1 MRLLKE
7 SSLSDKKKVAIV
19 GMACRF
25 PGEAN
30 SPEAY
35 WDVLKNAKDLV
46 TEVSSERWGTD
57 FYQHPDKKE
66 AGKSYT
72 FAAGVLPHV
81 DEFDASFFGI
91 SPREAAQMDPQQ
103 RLLLELTWEALE
115 NGQQVPET
123 LAGSQ
128 CAVYIGI
135 ASTDYAHRRMD
146 DLSSLDPYSM
156 TGNTASIASN
166 RISYVYDLHGPSVSV
181 DTACSSSLVAL
192 HQACNAIWNG
202 DAPFAITGGVNMLLH
217 PFGFVGFSKASML
230 SPRGRCRAFDATG
243 DGYVR
248 SEGSAVL
255 FLKPLEDAERD
266 GDPIHAVIVNTGIN
280 CDGRT
285 NGITLP
291 STEGQSALLTR
302 VYEGAGVDPED
313 ITYLEAHGTGTAI
326 GDPLEA
332 AALAKALGKKR
343 KKALPI
349 GSAKTNL
356 GHLETASGMAGLLK
370 VILSLKNKAIPASL
384 HFNEP
389 NPNIDFAGDKLS
401 VVTSF
406 TPLEASEKPL
416 LMGVNSFGFGGANAH
431 VIVEEYQP
439 KSQSKDQ
446 KKQAN
451 KLGRKPSKK
460 QLKKSASKNH
470 PPLFLSANNTQAL
483 RDMAGQ
489 YRDLL
494 QQDGVNYDDV
504 AWSAYSK
511 RQQFSA
517 GLAVHA
523 DKHHSIAECLHA
535 FSQGELHT
543 GATTTNKVEA
553 VVDNDIDGVAKPKL
567 ALVFSG
573 NGSQWQGMGCELLAS
588 EPLFLETV
596 TEIDALLK
604 SYSKSDDEISLL
616 DEFKAAE
623 DKSRLALTEVAQP
636 LLFALQVGI
645 MRVLESKGLIAD
657 AVTGHSVGEVA
668 AAWAAGIL
676 SLKDAVRVIY
686 QRSHAQGKTA
696 GAGRMAAAS
705 MSEEETRL
713 LLEDLG
719 LLSDIT
725 IAGVN
730 SPKAVT
736 LSGSLEALE
745 TLNEYFDEQG
755 VFYRILDLDY
765 AFHSAAMDPVEND
778 IKQSLQNLDLLDSQR
793 GFYSTVSGGL
803 LAGDKL
809 DANYWWDNI
818 RKPVMFASAMDALLE
833 DGYQVFLE
841 VGPHS
846 VLRSYINDC
855 GRDKSFSILAV
866 QTLRRKQESKTAL
879 INSLYNCHLA
889 GCPLDDE
896 KVFGVTT
903 NLQSITLP
911 HYPWQREKHWYTLTP
926 EGKDLVN
933 RSRAHPLL
941 GYRLNDQEAMW
952 ENQIDTQI
960 LPFLGDHVVDGGAIM
975 PAAAYV
981 EMALAASADWFASD
995 DTSTKADGNSASN
1008 SGDNAE
1014 YKQWELEN
1022 LEIRAPIVLDCNKT
1036 IRLTLH
1042 PKDGSFTI
1050 SSRDR
1055 LSDNPWSENVVGRL
1069 LGETHKKAPKKVA
1082 IKPFIS
1088 NAEKIIS
1095 AAGHYR
1101 LTESVGLSYG
1111 VTFQGVEEVWV
1122 SSLSALAKLTI
1133 PAELKEDFSKYQLHP
1148 AMLDAGF
1155 QVLVDIFADDIEQG
1169 SQAAL
1174 IPVQVGKLYQF
1185 ADIKDLAYLSVN
1197 IKKQSPQSVVADY
1210 LLMDAF
1216 GTVLAE
1222 LTDCRF
1228 KGVQLTRSAS
1238 TLPTSYEFKPLLMP
1252 ELEAGK
1258 QSPVSEPVSLVA
1270 HALDFLRINEP
1281 NLQRKKHY
1289 QEVLPLFDV
1298 MVSMFAWQAIRQLNP
1313 KGDEFTLESLAE
1325 QAHIES
1331 TKHPLLSRLLNI
1343 LVEDDLATYEN
1354 GQWLLAIESD
1364 MPSAEN
1370 IWLSVLGDSPS
1381 YLPELMFLGRCGK
1394 HMTDVLQHKTQP
1406 ETLLYSSKSS
1416 IQEHW
1421 NGASPSNLSINL
1433 ALRESLSEIVADWPA
1448 NRRLRI
1454 LEVGANDTEITQLL
1468 LSVLPED
1475 QCDYDYI
1482 HHDDELLAK
1491 AGFDL
1496 ERYAFV
1502 KTHLLDLSHTI
1513 ETDSCSVHLATYDIV
1528 IAANTLHHS
1537 DDLLKAQKNIK
1548 QLLAP
1553 KGVLLLVERQSDRFM
1568 DMTFGLQTDWWI
1580 HTSETKNPVP
1590 LLMSANEWRNSL
1602 KEVGFDQIELLID
1615 PEAAGDAGA
1624 FMVVANHT
1632 DALVQADTADLSDVE
1647 SETWMILK
1655 DDSKVSNGLSHTLEQ
1670 SLKKDGHQVII
1681 VEPAATYKRLGPK
1694 HFAINLDFDSA
1705 LSKQSEEHFE
1715 HVLDTLDKLD
1725 IHCDHIVHLMG
1736 LEWHDAPLAASMA
1749 SNDNVLS
1756 LQNKRCA
1763 STVDLVKALASRQ
1776 LSAQLHLVTSGGAV
1790 VAKEDQDFDF
1800 AINPAQSALWGLGRV
1815 VMNEH
1820 PDLNCAMI
1828 DLQGTFNA
1836 NDTGRLLFKE
1846 LLSNAGEASEKH
1858 QENEVIISD
1867 TARHVMRMT
1876 PVTLRASASNNQNST
1891 ENKPYALR
1899 FSTPGQLK
1907 NLIWQE
1913 LPEQFLKADEI
1924 EIKPAAA
1931 GLNFRDVMYAMGLL
1945 SDEAVENGFA
1955 GPTLGMELSGTVIK
1969 VGSAVTE
1976 FKAGDEVVGFAP
1988 ACFSSRVI
1996 TQTTAISHKPQGWS
2010 FEEATTIPTTFF
2022 TVYYALKHLGQI
2034 QPGEKILIHGAAGGV
2049 GIAAIQFARFCG
2061 AEIFATAGSDEKR
2074 DFVRLMGADHVM
2086 DSRSL
2091 AFADDIMDITNGEGV
2106 DIVLNSLAGEAITR
2120 NLSVLKPFGR
2130 FLELGKRDFYEN
2142 SKIGLRPFRNNI
2154 SYFGIDAD
2162 QLLIERP
2169 ELANRLFKE
2178 MMTHFDEGSLR
2189 PMPYRSFPATRVADA
2204 FRYMQ
2209 QSRQIGKVVV
2219 SFGSSQSMGDGIPA
2233 DLIQPLPQ
2241 TDEAYVC
2248 DENGSY
2254 LVTGGLSGFGLKTAC
2269 WLVDKGARSLVL
2281 ISRSAKVDDESAIII
2296 KNLQD
2301 KGVQVFSRACDVTDK
2316 SALRHLVSEV
2326 ESDIAP
2332 LAGIVHA
2339 AMVLDDGLIR
2349 NMSQAQLHKVMSPKI
2364 TGAWNLHE
2372 VSLDLDLSLF
2382 VLYSSATT
2390 FVGNPGQANYVA
2402 ANSFLES
2409 LVTYRKAQGL
2419 PAHYAAWG
2427 AISDVGYLARNEETK
2442 EALQSRLGGHA
2453 LASDQAL
2460 RTLEKIML
2468 SDKAGAAVIDLDW
2481 SVIQRVMPA
2490 ANSAKYEILQRQ
2502 VKSSDSDHE
2511 DIQVLIANMSKD
2523 EVQDLVVDL
2532 LLDEIEQILRLPRE
2546 KLDIEQSVFDLG
2558 MDSLM
2563 GMELVLAIEERFGVK
2578 LPVMALTE
2586 GANIQRIAERI
2597 TAQLSS
2603 SDSGSNAGSDTDSA
2617 SSEQKEKHAHQDD
2630 ISIAAARHGH
2640 GKDGKMTQDEAEA
2653 LSKKLIEDAMKPSS

>member
-1 MRLLKE
+1 
-7 SSLSDKKKVAIV
+7 LSDKKSDKKKIAIV

-25 PGEAN
+25 PGEAS
-30 SPEAY
+30 SPDAY
-35 WDVLKNAKDLV
+35 WDVLKEGKDLV

-66 AGKSYT
+66 PGKSYT
-72 FAAGVLPHV
+72 FAAGVLPQV

-115 NGQQVPET
+115 NGQQVPDS
-123 LAGSQ
+123 LAGSD

-166 RISYVYDLHGPSVSV
+166 RISYIFDLQGPSVSV

-285 NGITLP
+285 NGISLP
-291 STEGQSALLTR
+291 STEGQAALLSK
-302 VYEGAGVDPED
+302 VYEGAGIDPD
-313 ITYLEAHGTGTAI
+313 SLCYVEAHGTGTAI

-332 AALAKALGKKR
+332 AALARALSKKR
-343 KKALPI
+343 QKPLPI

-389 NPNIDFAGDKLS
+389 NQNIDFAGDKLS
-401 VVTSF
+401 VVTSL
-406 TPLEASEKPL
+406 TPIEDSENPL

-431 VIVEEYQP
+431 VIVEEYV
-439 KSQSKDQ
+439 
-446 KKQAN
+446 
-451 KLGRKPSKK
+451 RKTTDVKTTTKTKINVNTKTPP
-460 QLKKSASKNH
+460 AVF

-494 QQDGVNYDDV
+494 QQDGVKYADV
-504 AWSAYSK
+504 AWSAYTK
-511 RQQFSA
+511 RQQFGT

-523 DKHHSIAECLHA
+523 DKHHSIIECLHA
-535 FSQGELHT
+535 FSQGEIHT
-543 GATTTNKVEA
+543 GVTTGNKIEGL
-553 VVDNDIDGVAKPKL
+553 NGKPPKL

-573 NGSQWQGMGCELLAS
+573 NGSQWQGMGRELLAS
-588 EPLFLETV
+588 EPLFLETIV
-596 TEIDALLK
+596 EIDTLLK
-604 SYSKSDDEISLL
+604 NYSTTEDTISLM
-616 DEFKAAE
+616 DEFKADE

-636 LLFALQVGI
+636 LLFALQVGV
-645 MRVLESKGLIAD
+645 MRVLESKGLMAD

-676 SLKDAVRVIY
+676 SLDGAVRVIY
-686 QRSHAQGKTA
+686 QRSHAQAKTA

-705 MSEEETRL
+705 MSEEKVHQ
-713 LLEDLG
+713 LLEDRG
-719 LLSDIT
+719 LLAEVS

-730 SPKAVT
+730 SPNAVT
-736 LSGSLEALE
+736 LSGSLPALE
-745 TLNEYFDEQG
+745 ALNEYFDEEG
-755 VFYRILDLDY
+755 IFFRLLDLDY
-765 AFHSAAMDPVEND
+765 AFHSPAMDSVENT
-778 IKQSLQNLDLLDSQR
+778 IKSSLDGLTLNASTR
-793 GFYSTVSGGL
+793 KFYSTVSGGL
-803 LAGDKL
+803 LSDDQLNAK
-809 DANYWWDNI
+809 YWWDNI
-818 RKPVMFASAMDALLE
+818 RQPVKFASAMDALLE

-855 GRDKSFSILAV
+855 GKAKDFPMAAL
-866 QTLRRKQESKTAL
+866 QTLRRKRDSKTVL
-879 INSLYNCHLA
+879 INALYNCHLA
-889 GCPLDDE
+889 GCPLVLK
-896 KVFGVTT
+896 KVFGDIKS
-903 NLQSITLP
+903 LKSINLP

-926 EGKDLVN
+926 EGSDLVN
-933 RSRAHPLL
+933 RHRAHPLL
-941 GYRLNDQEAMW
+941 GYRLKNQEAMW
-952 ENQIDTQI
+952 ENQVCTQV
-960 LPFLGDHVVDGGAIM
+960 LPYLSDHVVDGGAIM

-981 EMALAASADWFASD
+981 EMALAASADWF
-995 DTSTKADGNSASN
+995 SN
-1008 SGDNAE
+1008 EEENITAEDN

-1022 LEIRAPIVLDCNKT
+1022 LEIRAPIVLDVNKS
-1036 IRLTLH
+1036 IRLELH
-1042 PKDGSFTI
+1042 PKDGSFKI

-1055 LSDNPWSENVVGRL
+1055 LSDNPWTENVVGRL
-1069 LGETHKKAPKKVA
+1069 LGETHKKVPQA
-1082 IKPFIS
+1082 IALKPLIS
-1088 NAEKIIS
+1088 NAENIIS
-1095 AAGHYR
+1095 AAGHYK

-1111 VTFQGVEEVWV
+1111 KTFQGVQKVWV
-1122 SSLSALAKLTI
+1122 SSLSALAKLKI
-1133 PAELKEDFSKYQLHP
+1133 PNEIKQDFSKYQLHP

-1155 QVLVDIFADDIEQG
+1155 QVLVDIFAKDIEQG

-1185 ADIKDLAYLSVN
+1185 ADMKDLSYLLVT

-1216 GTVLAE
+1216 GNVLAE
-1222 LTDCRF
+1222 LKNCRF
-1228 KGVQLTRSAS
+1228 RGVQLTRSAS
-1238 TLPTSYEFKPLLMP
+1238 SLPSMYEFVPRLMPLL
-1252 ELEAGK
+1252 EGQTDSEK
-1258 QSPVSEPVSLVA
+1258 QSPVSEPASLVS
-1270 HALDFLRINEP
+1270 HALDFLRDNEP
-1281 NLQRKKHY
+1281 RLQRKKHY

-1298 MVSMFAWQAIRQLNP
+1298 MVSMFAWQSIQALNP

-1331 TKHPLLSRLLNI
+1331 TQYPLLSRLLSI
-1343 LVEDDLATYEN
+1343 LVEDELATFDN
-1354 GQWLLAIESD
+1354 GRWLLATESD
-1364 MPSAEN
+1364 LPSAED

-1394 HMTDVLQHKTQP
+1394 HMTDVLQHKT
-1406 ETLLYSSKSS
+1406 EAENLLFSSKSS

-1421 NGASPSNLSINL
+1421 NGASPSNISINL
-1433 ALRESLSEIVADWPA
+1433 ALRESLSDIVADWPV

-1496 ERYAFV
+1496 ENYTFV
-1502 KTHLLDLSHTI
+1502 STHLMDISQTI
-1513 ETDSCSVHLATYDIV
+1513 ETDDCDILLGSYDIV
-1528 IAANTLHHS
+1528 IAANILHHS
-1537 DDLLKAQKNIK
+1537 DDLPKAQKNIK
-1548 QLLAP
+1548 HLLSP
-1553 KGVLLLVERQSDRFM
+1553 KGVLLLLERQSDRFM

-1580 HTSETKNPVP
+1580 HTNQTNKPVP
-1590 LLMSANEWRNSL
+1590 LLMSANEWHSSL
-1602 KEVGFDQIELLID
+1602 KEAGFDQVELLID

-1624 FMVVANHT
+1624 FMVVANH
-1632 DALVQADTADLSDVE
+1632 ADTRNVIDIDSASDENTVY
-1647 SETWMILK
+1647 TWMILK
-1655 DDSKVSNGLSHTLEQ
+1655 DETKVSSSLAQSLET
-1670 SLKKDGHQVII
+1670 SLKKDGHQVVI
-1681 VEPAATYKRLGPK
+1681 VEPALTYKRLGPL
-1694 HFAINLDFDSA
+1694 HFAINLNFDSESLTSQSGEP
-1705 LSKQSEEHFE
+1705 LSKEHTSEEHFE
-1715 HVLDTLDKLD
+1715 HILDTLDKLD
-1725 IHCDHIVHLMG
+1725 IHCDHVVHLMG
-1736 LEWHDAPLAASMA
+1736 LEWHDDLNNIQIGDLA
-1749 SNDNVLS
+1749 

-1763 STVDLVKALASRQ
+1763 STIDLIQALEKKQ
-1776 LSAQLHLVTSGGAV
+1776 HPAQLHLVTSGGAV
-1790 VAKEDQDFDF
+1790 IAKENQDFDF
-1800 AINPAQSALWGLGRV
+1800 SVSPGQSALWGLGRV

-1820 PDLNCAMI
+1820 PDLNCLLL
-1828 DLQGTFNA
+1828 DLQGTFNPQDTSRLLLKELCKNI
-1836 NDTGRLLFKE
+1836 NDTTTDK
-1846 LLSNAGEASEKH
+1846 S
-1858 QENEVIISD
+1858 QENEVILSD
-1867 TARHVMRMT
+1867 NARHVMRMS
-1876 PVTLRASASNNQNST
+1876 PVSLRAKNDDSKLATQQS
-1891 ENKPYALR
+1891 NKPYALR

-1913 LPEQFLKADEI
+1913 LPEQFLKSDEI
-1924 EIKPAAA
+1924 EIKPHAA

-1955 GPTLGMELSGTVIK
+1955 GPTLGMELSGTVVK
-1969 VGSAVTE
+1969 VGSAVSE

-2022 TVYYALKHLGQI
+2022 TVYYALKHLAQI

-2091 AFADDIMDITNGEGV
+2091 AFADDIMEITRGEGV

-2178 MMTHFDEGSLR
+2178 MMVHFDEGSLR

-2219 SFGSSQSMGDGIPA
+2219 SFNSNHEDGDAVPKE
-2233 DLIQPLPQ
+2233 LIQSLQ
-2241 TDEAYVC
+2241 TADEVYRC
-2248 DENGSY
+2248 DANGSY
-2254 LVTGGLSGFGLKTAC
+2254 LVTGGFSGFGLKTAC
-2269 WLVDKGARSLVL
+2269 WLADKGARSLVL
-2281 ISRSAKVDDESAIII
+2281 ISRSATVGNESTDII
-2296 KNLQD
+2296 KGLQ
-2301 KGVQVFSRACDVTDK
+2301 KQGVQVFTRACDVTDK
-2316 SALRHLVSEV
+2316 SSLQRLVAEIENDV
-2326 ESDIAP
+2326 AP
-2332 LAGIVHA
+2332 LKGVVHA

-2349 NMSQAQLHKVMSPKI
+2349 NMSQQQLLKVMQPKI

-2372 VSLDLDLSLF
+2372 VSKGLDLDLF
-2382 VLYSSATT
+2382 VMYSSATT
-2390 FVGNPGQANYVA
+2390 YVGNPGQANYVA
-2402 ANSFLES
+2402 ANSFLEA
-2409 LVTYRKAQGL
+2409 LVTARKAQGL
-2419 PAHYAAWG
+2419 VAQYAAWG

-2442 EALQSRLGGHA
+2442 DALQSRLGGSA

-2460 RTLEKIML
+2460 KMLEKIIL
-2468 SDKAGAAVIDLDW
+2468 SDKAGVAVIDLDW
-2481 SVIQRVMPA
+2481 GVIQRVMPA
-2490 ANSAKYEILQRQ
+2490 ASSAKYEILQRQ

-2511 DIQVLIANMSKD
+2511 DIHVLIANMSQA
-2523 EVQDLVVDL
+2523 EIQTLVVDL

-2603 SDSGSNAGSDTDSA
+2603 SDGSGAESA
-2617 SSEQKEKHAHQDD
+2617 EEKHAHQDD

-2640 GKDGKMTQDEAEA
+2640 NEKMTEDEAEA
-2653 LSKKLIEDAMKPSS
+2653 LSKKLIEDAMQATK